1 MGVDMERMEVDLQH
15 LLKLQYEGQ
24 VDKKFW
30 PSSSDLRQLY
40 TPSSWGLAYME
51 FELSFFFQ
59 VILNPMQLVIS
70 PGSTLYPMQAVL
82 NLFGKAKVNVNLLL
96 HLLNAKFYGKWP
108 IYIIR
113 LPGSENSFGAYQ
125 ARKWFWIVQPCA
137 SSKHTSQ
144 NKLGNSYKLWH
155 PMHNAHSQYPIDFW
169 RSLAKSSHLYSCTFI

>member
-1 MGVDMERMEVDLQH
+1 MRARLTSNLDNPHFIKVNIIYHTHEWH
-15 LLKLQYEGQ
+15 LSYPFHTSCSQFHAISYQ
-24 VDKKFW
+24 FRIKFN
-30 PSSSDLRQLY
+30 
-40 TPSSWGLAYME
+40 A
-51 FELSFFFQ
+51 
-59 VILNPMQLVIS
+59 
-70 PGSTLYPMQAVL
+70 YPMQAIL